1 MADAK
6 KWSVTY
12 TKHIKQKRKVYQDGF
27 LELHSS
33 SHKVLLYD
41 DCEKLLESRFVK
53 KEDVIRSGETL
64 EFDAYQ
70 VDIGDSHGDH
80 KSIPNLNFQGRDKKV
95 MEKSG
100 NLHGQ
105 KFRNNPISVENKNA
119 NSGKNKAPS
128 SNLSPSQK
136 IIRGYFDHIQHLFIF
151 ICKVKQVLYTK
162 QITQKAKKFHDG
174 FLRLANCGSSGRQGI
189 IRNDMFAWLVDSHV
203 VGPFSTTGGI
213 MIMLYDATRTLLDS
227 RFLKKD
233 EIIRSGESLAFDAH
247 LVDIGETEEIH
258 KAPMGLKAPERN
270 CRVVGNRGTLHE
282 QEDEA
287 HNGSPVVGTFVST
300 YLAIVTLLTED
311 GNILSRKF
319 LKLLEDVTT
328 GSALKLPNYLVEVPE
343 LPFCECFNSDVL
355 GESLKNASPLK
366 HVDSN
371 FRSYGTDKIKF
382 SRRVP
387 AKQPFRDVHEIL
399 SILKKPIIQERFG
412 NMERAS
418 LEKRHASQSS
428 GFFHSEIQNQVE
440 EQTVQDFYH
449 KRSATEDCDKEF
461 TATHNYSGE
470 ISKSKAVDNDPS
482 IEISESA
489 DSNNRGDSQ
498 PKIFYF
504 IQLHSGDPLV
514 RTHETINQA
523 LLFIESLLVTSTS
536 GESEISGLMVND
548 VVCTESDR
556 SRTRPNAPVVE
567 AQVWDALK
575 LDSEGPPPT
584 ASVLPDMSNGI
595 AEKRDYPD
603 LMPSKGKSGFSTSH
617 LSNKVK
623 PGNFPQ
629 PCAVNMGN

>member
-1 MADAK
+1 M
-6 KWSVTY
+6 T
-12 TKHIKQKRKVYQDGF
+12 F
-27 LELHSS
+27 L
-33 SHKVLLYD
+33 
-41 DCEKLLESRFVK
+41 
-53 KEDVIRSGETL
+53 T
-64 EFDAYQ
+64 
-70 VDIGDSHGDH
+70 
-80 KSIPNLNFQGRDKKV
+80 
-95 MEKSG
+95 
-100 NLHGQ
+100 
-105 KFRNNPISVENKNA
+105 
-119 NSGKNKAPS
+119 
-128 SNLSPSQK
+128 
-136 IIRGYFDHIQHLFIF
+136 
-151 ICKVKQVLYTK
+151 
-162 QITQKAKKFHDG
+162 
-174 FLRLANCGSSGRQGI
+174 
-189 IRNDMFAWLVDSHV
+189 
-203 VGPFSTTGGI
+203 
-213 MIMLYDATRTLLDS
+213 IMLYDATRTLLDS

-287 HNGSPVVGTFVST
+287 HNGSPVVEWDAMYMSHITQKNKKYHNGILL
-300 YLAIVTLLTED
+300 LALCGSYQKQVTLLTED

-355 GESLKNASPLK
+355 GESRKNASPLK

-498 PKIFYF
+498 PKFF
-504 IQLHSGDPLV
+504 
-514 RTHETINQA
+514 
-523 LLFIESLLVTSTS
+523 TSSSFTLGS